1 VSSVT
6 LYMGWWRKAT
16 GKEKGNTRMHRFGLT
31 TALVGLLL
39 VLAASVAGATSG
51 EETPSNT
58 TALTIGH
65 RGASG
70 YAPEHTF
77 RAYDL
82 ALRMGADY
90 IEQDLQLTKDGVLVV
105 LHDETLDRTARGPE
119 ENCTGPV
126 IDKTLEQIKT
136 CEVGSW
142 FNEENPKYSR
152 EEYVGLEIPTLEE
165 VFQRYGSGV
174 NYYIETKN
182 PEEAPGMEEE
192 LLRLMGEYGLT
203 EPAAEQRQVLIQS
216 FSPDSLQKIQAFNPS
231 LPLIRL
237 YEDEED
243 SQTIREDLDE
253 TQTYAV
259 GIGPSKDD
267 VERSLVSEAHARSLD
282 VHPYTVNEEQEME
295 NLISLGVDG
304 MFTNFPDLLAE
315 LTVPDTGGPPLLTL
329 IFTSG
334 VLAVCAPLAIFGW
347 LLLRECNSSS
357 L

>member
-1 VSSVT
+1 
-6 LYMGWWRKAT
+6 
-16 GKEKGNTRMHRFGLT
+16 MHRFGLL

-39 VLAASVAGATSG
+39 VFAAPVAGATSDEG
-51 EETPSNT
+51 TPANE
-58 TALTIGH
+58 TALTVGH

-77 RAYDL
+77 PAYDQ
-82 ALRMGADY
+82 ALELDADY

-105 LHDETLDRTARGPE
+105 LHDETLDRTARGSE
-119 ENCTGPV
+119 ENCTGSV

-136 CEVGSW
+136 CEVGTW
-142 FNEENPKYSR
+142 FNEQNPEYAR

-165 VFQRYGSGV
+165 VFQRYGSDV

-203 EPAAEQRQVLIQS
+203 GPAAERRQVLIQS
-216 FSPDSLQKIQAFNPS
+216 FSPDSLQKIQALEPS

-237 YEDEED
+237 YEEEEED
-243 SQTIREDLDE
+243 SETIREDLDE
-253 TQTYAV
+253 AQTYAV
-259 GIGPSKDD
+259 GIGPSKED
-267 VERSLVSEAHARSLD
+267 VDRSLVSEAHARSLE

-295 NLISLGVDG
+295 DLISLGVDG

-315 LTVPDTGGPPLLTL
+315 LTVPDTGGPPLLPL
-329 IFTSG
+329 IVAAGTF
-334 VLAVCAPLAIFGW
+334 AVCTPLAILGW
-347 LLLRECNSSS
+347 LLLRGRISRR